1 MPRDHVEQYSLG
13 AASEFRR
20 QTAAEHT
27 PLEDGAVQLYAD
39 SRDGQAPFLAEMTG
53 RDREGL
59 IDQLWSAIEALP
71 DPEPR
76 GDRGRGKT
84 HLQSTA
90 GRPP

>member
-53 RDREGL
+53 REPIIG
-59 IDQLWSAIEALP
+59 AELP
-71 DPEPR
+71 LMR
-76 GDRGRGKT
+76 VNCRC
-84 HLQSTA
+84 LA
-90 GRPP
+90 